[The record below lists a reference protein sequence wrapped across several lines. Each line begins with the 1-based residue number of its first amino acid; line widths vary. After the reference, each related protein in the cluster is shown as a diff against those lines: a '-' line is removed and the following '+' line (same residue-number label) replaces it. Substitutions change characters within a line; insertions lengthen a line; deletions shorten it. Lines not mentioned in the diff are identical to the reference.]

1 MLTVV
6 RPVLTT
12 PSGQPGQPLV
22 LTQAQLAQ
30 LQQSGILKMAANA
43 GNNSRPAAAP
53 MASPVVTSASNAIGL
68 GVAGKPIVIKGP
80 FTYDLHRMLELLI
93 HLSLQHSSNLSA
105 FGDPPPHTHRRWML
119 YVYDPLDRTGDGDAD
134 DESAAGERQADGA
147 AGRPGGSGGGF
158 ERQSR

>member
-1 MLTVV
+1 M
-6 RPVLTT
+6 RPVLTA

-93 HLSLQHSSNLSA
+93 HLSLCTTLRQPIS
-105 FGDPPPHTHRRWML
+105 FWGPPHTHRRWML
-119 YVYDPLDRTGDGDAD
+119 NVYDPLDRTGDGDAD